1 MPLHLIALAAAAFG
15 IGTSEFVIMGLLP
28 NVAEDFHVGIDIAGL
43 LITGYAM
50 GVVIGAPIMAIVTAK
65 LPRKAALIGLASTF
79 VLGNLLCALAPSY
92 GLLMAAR
99 VFTAFCHGAFFGL
112 GAVVAADLVPRNQ
125 RASAIALMFT
135 GLTLANVLG
144 VPLGTALGQVAGWR
158 STFWVVSGIGL
169 AAVAALAAWLPSRIP
184 MQPGNILREFRVL
197 RDVRVVWPLAASVL
211 ASAALFCVLT
221 YIAPLL
227 RDVTGV
233 SERGVTG
240 VLLLFG
246 VALTAGSTLGG
257 KLGDRNLEV
266 SLRRIFIGLLLVFLA
281 LSQAIHSLAP
291 MLLTVFVWGVL
302 RFAVV
307 PLLQTLIVDQAAEA
321 PNLASTLNQG
331 AFNLGNAGGAWL
343 GSLALG
349 KGLPLTDLPWM
360 SAAITLCVLLLTL
373 WGTRYYGRHA
383 GTTLVEHA
391 GALAPSRSD
400 A

>member
-28 NVAEDFHVGIDIAGL
+28 DVAADLGVSIDIAGL

-50 GVVIGAPIMAIVTAK
+50 GVVIGAPIMAIITAR
-65 LPRKAALIGLASTF
+65 LPRKTTLIGLASTF
-79 VLGNLLCALAPSY
+79 VIGNLLCALAPGY
-92 GLLMAAR
+92 ATLMAAR
-99 VFTAFCHGAFFGL
+99 VFTAFCHGAFFGI

-125 RASAIALMFT
+125 RSSAIALMFT

-144 VPLGTALGQVAGWR
+144 VPLGTALGQAAGWR

-169 AAVAALAAWLPSRIP
+169 LAVAALAAWLPARIP
-184 MQPGNILREFRVL
+184 MQPGNILREFKVL
-197 RDVRVVWPLAASVL
+197 RDPRVLWPLAASVL

-240 VLLLFG
+240 VLLLRRGADRGQHAGRPAGRPQPGILADAHVRGAGAG
-246 VALTAGSTLGG
+246 VPGAVAGGARAGAHAGAGIRLGHAG
-257 KLGDRNLEV
+257 
-266 SLRRIFIGLLLVFLA
+266 LRAGA
-281 LSQAIHSLAP
+281 AA
-291 MLLTVFVWGVL
+291 
-302 RFAVV
+302 A
-307 PLLQTLIVDQAAEA
+307 TLIVDQAAEA

-343 GSLALG
+343 GSMALG
-349 KGLPLTDLPWM
+349 SGLPLTGLPWM
-360 SAAITLCVLLLTL
+360 SAAIAAARCC
-373 WGTRYYGRHA
+373 
-383 GTTLVEHA
+383 
-391 GALAPSRSD
+391 
-400 A
+400 